1 STRLPRSCP
10 TRSSS
15 VSTRR
20 ASKRRSR
27 DRSASKRSMQSSST
41 TTTDARPPRARA
53 WRLPAL
59 LAGAVALVASGIGA
73 AFEPDAFF
81 QAYLLALLY
90 WSGIGLGCLSVL
102 MLHHVAG
109 GRWGF
114 AIRRFLEAGAETL
127 WLAFLLSVP
136 IWLGVLLGF
145 HDLYPWAREDANA
158 DPLIAHKEPYLNRP
172 SFAARSVIY
181 FGAWLALTF
190 FLTRWSRSQ
199 DRVGDSDLAHRLRLF
214 SGPGLIV
221 YALATTFASIDWVMT
236 LEPHW
241 FSTIYGLHYIV
252 GHALAAFAFAA
263 ILLRDHARTPL
274 AHIQD
279 QQ

>member
-1 STRLPRSCP
+1 VLASCPATALEFRSRIVGGSSPTCVRSSSASTRLPRSCP

-53 WRLPAL
+53 WRLTAL

-114 AIRRFLEAGAETL
+114 AIRGFVEASAGGLYLAYL
-127 WLAFLLSVP
+127 LPVPFWLAVR
-136 IWLGVLLGF
+136 LGS
-145 HDLYPWAREDANA
+145 HDLYPGARAVASA
-158 DPLIAHKEPYLNRP
+158 DPLAAHTAPYLNRP
-172 SFAARSVIY
+172 SFAARSGIY
-181 FGAWLALTF
+181 CGAWLALTF
-190 FLTRWSRSQ
+190 FLARWSRSQ
-199 DRVGDSDLAHRLRLF
+199 A
-214 SGPGLIV
+214 
-221 YALATTFASIDWVMT
+221 
-236 LEPHW
+236 
-241 FSTIYGLHYIV
+241 
-252 GHALAAFAFAA
+252 
-263 ILLRDHARTPL
+263 
-274 AHIQD
+274 
-279 QQ
+279 